1 LKFDSLAQP
10 SVLFPDFHPS
20 ERAVARVLIVD
31 DEEADRVVLR
41 TILELGAHDVLE
53 AKDGDEALQMY
64 GGKNIEV
71 VVTDLQMRNVHG
83 LELITILRDFDPR
96 PGIIAISGTGEVQL
110 DMAQMLGA
118 TVTLTKPIM
127 PELLLGAVER
137 ALSERT
143 AG

>member
-1 LKFDSLAQP
+1 
-10 SVLFPDFHPS
+10 
-20 ERAVARVLIVD
+20 VARVLIVD
-31 DEEADRVVLR
+31 DEEADRVVIR
-41 TILELGAHDVLE
+41 TILESDAHDVIE
-53 AKDGDEALQMY
+53 AKDGDEAIQLY
-64 GGKNIEV
+64 GGKGIEV

-83 LELITILRDFDPR
+83 LELITILREFVPR

-137 ALSERT
+137 VLGERN